1 MPQNWHDSN
10 AKNENFLIK
19 YFNIRIFPRLYNNNF
34 IISSDMVSILKVFN
48 NYQLQYYTNG
58 YTVIG
63 SQVEYFS
70 KSHATVGLFFNAEV
84 AGIINFYDELP
95 VKPNSVYPGGGFP
108 VLNFHVNQFSD
119 IMNVIRYE
127 KPLYLRLNTDNWY
140 GSISTTAEPVGE
152 EES

>member
-19 YFNIRIFPRLYNNNF
+19 YFNIKIFPRLYNNNF

-58 YTVIG
+58 YTAIG

-70 KSHATVGLFFNAEV
+70 KSHATLGLFFNAEV
-84 AGIINFYDELP
+84 AGINNFYDELP
-95 VKPNSVYPGGGFP
+95 VKPNPVYPGVVFP
-108 VLNFHVNQFSD
+108 YLIFMSINL
-119 IMNVIRYE
+119 VI
-127 KPLYLRLNTDNWY
+127 L
-140 GSISTTAEPVGE
+140 
-152 EES
+152 

>member
-1 MPQNWHDSN
+1 M
-10 AKNENFLIK
+10 
-19 YFNIRIFPRLYNNNF
+19 
-34 IISSDMVSILKVFN
+34 
-48 NYQLQYYTNG
+48 
-58 YTVIG
+58 
-63 SQVEYFS
+63 EYFS
-70 KSHATVGLFFNAEV
+70 KSHATLGLFFNAEV

-95 VKPNSVYPGGGFP
+95 VKPNSVYLGGGFP

-140 GSISTTAEPVGE
+140 GSISTTSEPVGE